1 MKLAPGDAVRD
12 VLGVEDVAVN
22 QDVIDAQREEMG
34 FNRPLLTQYREW
46 LFAAIQLD
54 FGQSFMTRRPVTEE
68 IITRVPATLLLT
80 GTSVLVMLSISIPIG
95 ILSSFKSLSVINQ
108 FGRIFAVVGTSI
120 PGFWLGIL
128 LIELFSVRL
137 GWLPSMGTGSIRH
150 LILPS
155 LALGLTMAAVY
166 VRMIR
171 SSMTISMEKEF
182 VRGARARGLSS
193 WRVTLNH
200 GFRHALSPL
209 LGYFS
214 VTLGSLLGG
223 TVVIE
228 VLFSY
233 PGLGKFAID
242 AIHNR
247 DYPVIQGYM
256 VAVALLI
263 TLFNVLNDALQ
274 VWLQPESRRRG

>member
-1 MKLAPGDAVRD
+1 
-12 VLGVEDVAVN
+12 
-22 QDVIDAQREEMG
+22 
-34 FNRPLLTQYREW
+34 
-46 LFAAIQLD
+46 
-54 FGQSFMTRRPVTEE
+54 MTRRPVTEE

-171 SSMTISMEKEF
+171 SSMTISMEKSLYGEQEQ
-182 VRGARARGLSS
+182 GAFIVA
-193 WRVTLNH
+193 
-200 GFRHALSPL
+200 RHA
-209 LGYFS
+209 
-214 VTLGSLLGG
+214 
-223 TVVIE
+223 
-228 VLFSY
+228 
-233 PGLGKFAID
+233 
-242 AIHNR
+242 
-247 DYPVIQGYM
+247 
-256 VAVALLI
+256 
-263 TLFNVLNDALQ
+263 
-274 VWLQPESRRRG
+274 